1 MTELELLIADLKYCK
16 REIDRTEGRLYQLE
30 ALRRQLAHDIAEA
43 EREQDYA

>member
-1 MTELELLIADLKYCK
+1 MTELELLITDLRDCE

-30 ALRRQLAHDIAEA
+30 ALRRQLEHDIAEA